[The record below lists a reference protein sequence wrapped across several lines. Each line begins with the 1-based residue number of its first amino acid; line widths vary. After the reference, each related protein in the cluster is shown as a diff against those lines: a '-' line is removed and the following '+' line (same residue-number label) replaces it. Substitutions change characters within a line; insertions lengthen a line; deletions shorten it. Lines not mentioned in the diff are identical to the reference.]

1 MFAAEMVGM
10 VLIVAIVFGFT
21 WGEDKD
27 DYY

>member
-1 MFAAEMVGM
+1 MFGVEMVGM
-10 VLIVAIVFGFT
+10 VFMVAIVFGFT